1 MNDHSNIE
9 ARLRGALRE
18 IADHAPTAPAMDS
31 TLTRV
36 EQSEPD
42 KFGRSR
48 GWLRPALAA
57 AAVAAVVGG
66 VGTVVAVQVIDAPGG
81 EDNSMV
87 NGPAEPGG
95 TIPPSE
101 VSDQPSA
108 SQQAVDDV
116 AAQLTAFEQAPGY
129 GRVSVDYANAE
140 VTVVWKGEPPA
151 EVKALAGSRSNGV
164 DVIIEQSRYSEAELV
179 QAARRVLNAPS
190 DEVGGATVAAALPN
204 ADLSG
209 LIVEIIRPW
218 SGPTAPLEE
227 IAQLPVTVRLVA
239 QAPQPL
245 GDR

>member
-9 ARLRGALRE
+9 TRMRGALRE
-18 IADHAPTAPAMDS
+18 IADHAPTTPAVDS
-31 TLTRV
+31 ALARV

-42 KFGRSR
+42 PLRRSR

-57 AAVAAVVGG
+57 AAVATIVGG
-66 VGTVVAVQVIDAPGG
+66 AGTVVARQVIDAPGR
-81 EDNSMV
+81 EDNTMV

-101 VSDQPSA
+101 VSDPPTA

-116 AAQLTAFEQAPGY
+116 AAQLTGFEQVPGY

-151 EVKALAGSRSNGV
+151 EVKALTGSRPNGV
-164 DVIIEQSRYSEAELV
+164 DVNIEQSRYSEAELV

-204 ADLSG
+204 EDLSG
-209 LIVEIIRPW
+209 LIVEIVKPW
-218 SGPTAPLEE
+218 SGSTAPLEE
-227 IAQLPVTVRLVA
+227 IAQLPVTVRLVE

-245 GDR
+245 GDK